1 MLRKRTSESAIL
13 VDSVLGKT
21 EEEAKLLASS
31 SGFSTRVVQ
40 RDDEKF
46 VVTMDLRFDRL
57 NLYIENNIV
66 IKSNIG

>member
-1 MLRKRTSESAIL
+1 MLRKRTTESAIL

-40 RDDEKF
+40 RDEEKF
-46 VVTMDLRFDRL
+46 LVTMDLRFDRL
-57 NLYIENNIV
+57 NLYIENKIV
-66 IKSNIG
+66 TKSNIG